1 LDPITDL
8 FQTMQI
14 VGVVHA
20 RLEATAPWGLKREAD
35 VAEETSKAMHSAA
48 SAISPFHFAHFGML
62 SRGNCW
68 LSVEGTPD
76 PIPLAGGDCFLLAPG
91 SAYSLRDNP
100 STGARSFCEAAP
112 KSGSQVIDYGGGGVP
127 TTIISGWFRFSGTSV
142 KALTRLLP
150 PLILVKADQ
159 AQSLALHTTLSML
172 AAETADSAPGS
183 ELVVNRLADM
193 LFIHCIR
200 AHIGSRSEACQS
212 GLLRAIFDP
221 QIGAALK
228 SMHEKVEH
236 PWTVESLAATCGM
249 SRSAFA
255 VRFKDLVG
263 ETPVEYLTSW
273 RMQKATGL
281 LQKGDQKL
289 FEVAKAVGYDSDA
302 SFSKAFKR
310 AFGVA
315 PREYRRKT
323 IAGNTILR
331 NSDSAQPPM
340 DSESLLANRE
350 PVSANVG
357 VPSIRRPRSV

>member
-1 LDPITDL
+1 MDPITDL

-20 RLEATAPWGLKREAD
+20 RLEATAPWGLKSDADVD
-35 VAEETSKAMHSAA
+35 VAEGTAKGKHSDE
-48 SAISPFHFAHFGML
+48 SAGSPFHFAHFGML

-68 LSVEGTPD
+68 LSVEGIPD

-91 SAYSLRDNP
+91 SAYSLRDDP
-100 STGARSFCEAAP
+100 RSRARSLCEVAP
-112 KSGSQVIDYGGGGVP
+112 RNGGQVISNGGGGAP
-127 TTIISGWFRFSGTSV
+127 TTIISGWFRFCGTSV
-142 KALTRLLP
+142 KALTRFLP

-172 AAETADSAPGS
+172 ASETADSAPGS

-193 LFIHCIR
+193 LFIHSIR
-200 AHIGSRSEACQS
+200 AHIGSQSEACKS

-221 QIGAALK
+221 QIGVALK

-236 PWTVESLAATCGM
+236 PWTVESLATASGM

-255 VRFKDLVG
+255 VRFKELVG
-263 ETPVEYLTSW
+263 ETPLEYLTSW

-281 LQKGDQKL
+281 LQKGDKKL

-302 SFSKAFKR
+302 AFSKAFKR
-310 AFGVA
+310 VFGVTPKKRISIARRSNA
-315 PREYRRKT
+315 PLNHHPTLAT
-323 IAGNTILR
+323 I
-331 NSDSAQPPM
+331 
-340 DSESLLANRE
+340 
-350 PVSANVG
+350 
-357 VPSIRRPRSV
+357 